1 MAAAVNEHGAMA
13 RVNQRWNLIAPVTT
27 MAEATMQQD
36 HGRAG
41 PVCRVPDSS
50 TVVVHVALIAC
61 DRQGHGAMGFE
72 TLKVIVVRFHI
83 SCIRRSGR
91 LKCDNDFQAFY
102 KTAQKTSEIT
112 KSWGTGR
119 SRPPLTGAG
128 VG

>member
-1 MAAAVNEHGAMA
+1 MNLAEESKHHAVELV
-13 RVNQRWNLIAPVTT
+13 RPLQRC
-27 MAEATMQQD
+27 E
-36 HGRAG
+36 
-41 PVCRVPDSS
+41 
-50 TVVVHVALIAC
+50 ALIAC

-72 TLKVIVVRFHI
+72 ILKVIVARFHI
-83 SCIRRSGR
+83 SYIRRSGR

-119 SRPPLTGAG
+119 SRPPRTGAG